1 MKAIEEKKDRNIK
14 QVSIVQCARGRA
26 AEMMGIK
33 AQMREKK
40 RIRTIEHSNRGLVK
54 IAGKEERRR
63 ERHLLPSEV
72 KKAKKKNDY
81 GSFIEEEDRRQK
93 MGTMENV
100 PPPMWG

>member
-1 MKAIEEKKDRNIK
+1 
-14 QVSIVQCARGRA
+14 
-26 AEMMGIK
+26 MMGIK

-72 KKAKKKNDY
+72 KKAEKNDH

-100 PPPMWG
+100 PPAMWG